1 MRVSYL
7 CLCSDLLEE
16 SKKLMRSAHPDEDD
30 TEEEEPP
37 TSGLFNDE
45 DTYDSKERS

>member
-1 MRVSYL
+1 
-7 CLCSDLLEE
+7 
-16 SKKLMRSAHPDEDD
+16 MRSAHPDEDD